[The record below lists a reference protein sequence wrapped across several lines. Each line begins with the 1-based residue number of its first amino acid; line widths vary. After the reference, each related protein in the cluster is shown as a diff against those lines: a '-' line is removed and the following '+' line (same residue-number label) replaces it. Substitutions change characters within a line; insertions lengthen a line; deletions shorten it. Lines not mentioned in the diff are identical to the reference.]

1 MKDTKE
7 IILKT
12 AYNMFLYN
20 NYEAV
25 TINSILHATGLTK
38 GGIYHY
44 YVSKEE
50 LFKAV
55 VDKYM
60 LESRAD
66 SEIEYQ
72 SLKDLIENTI
82 IMLRGKMTNLAKEN
96 PNFHNEIPINYL
108 SLLVAA
114 YRYYPGYAEIGNT
127 FFKSQKEKWRK
138 TIEKAIKEK
147 EIRNNIDVEAEISI
161 FMHIGSSIVSN
172 MIMEGSIN
180 NAIDLLERQYWELY
194 YNIKK

>member
-25 TINSILHATGLTK
+25 TINSIIKATGLTK

-44 YVSKEE
+44 YASKEE

-60 LESRAD
+60 
-66 SEIEYQ
+66 
-72 SLKDLIENTI
+72 IENQLNNTNEYPNLKEFIQGTI
-82 IMLRGKMTNLAKEN
+82 DRIKEKITKLVIEN

-114 YRYYPGYAEIGNT
+114 YRYYPGYTKIGNL
-127 FFKSQKEKWRK
+127 FFKSQRDMWGN
-138 TIEKAIKEK
+138 AIKKAMENN
-147 EIRNNIDVEAEISI
+147 EIRSDIDTEACIANFMITGSGLLTNIMGNSVAYALD
-161 FMHIGSSIVSN
+161 
-172 MIMEGSIN
+172 IM
-180 NAIDLLERQYWELY
+180 ERQYWQLY
-194 YNIKK
+194 TTIKK